1 MWKYLIVIYTCT
13 IQCLFIQA
21 QSTTGITG
29 KPDTSYTTY
38 SAYNSTRKT
47 HPDIKIVPEFKS
59 PSVSEKR
66 NIAYCKVG
74 DRNLLLDVFYPKQK
88 SKAARPAILIIH
100 GGGWRSGNRTQ
111 HYPLAQRLAAS
122 GYVCFTPEYRLSTEA
137 LYPAAVHDLKSALRW
152 IRAHAKEYTIDTN
165 KIAALG
171 FSAGGE
177 LAAFL
182 GTTNNDPRFEEED
195 CNRNHS
201 GTVQAIVDLDGTLS
215 FVHPESGEG
224 DDSRSTSAATYWF
237 GYPKKENLDLW
248 QDASPLTHVGKNTP
262 PTLFINSSVARMHA
276 GREDFRKVLD
286 QYGIYSEV
294 QSFPDAPHSFPLF
307 EPWFEPTVHYT
318 VSFLDKVFSNE
329 KQKKYDFVVAKDGT
343 GDFKTVQEAINAVPD
358 FRKKET
364 VIFIKNG
371 VYKEKL
377 VLAESKA
384 MIKLIGESV
393 DSTVLT
399 YDDWAQKKNI
409 FGEEKGTSGSAGF
422 YIYGPDFSAENITF
436 QNTAGP
442 IGQAV
447 AVLVAGDRAQFRNC
461 KFLGFQDTLYTWGR
475 ESRQYYKHC
484 YIEGTVDFIFGSSTA
499 VFDSCT
505 IFGKR
510 RGFFTAASTPE
521 NKRFGYVFLNCHIT
535 GDATPASF
543 YLGRPWRPFAKTV
556 FLNCRMDKIVAP
568 EGWNNWDN
576 PANEKTA
583 YYAEYKNYGEGA
595 AANTRVPWSHQLTD
609 EEAKQYTLQN
619 IFNDWNPL
627 QAMK

>member
-111 HYPLAQRLAAS
+111 HYPLAQRLAAA

-237 GYPKKENLDLW
+237 GYPKKDNPELW
-248 QDASPLTHVGKNTP
+248 RDASPLTHVGKQTP
-262 PTLFINSSVARMHA
+262 PVLFINSSVARMHA
-276 GREDFRKVLD
+276 GRDDLINKLNKF
-286 QYGIYSEV
+286 GTYSEV
-294 QSFPDAPHSFPLF
+294 HTFNDAPH
-307 EPWFEPTVHYT
+307 
-318 VSFLDKVFSNE
+318 
-329 KQKKYDFVVAKDGT
+329 
-343 GDFKTVQEAINAVPD
+343 
-358 FRKKET
+358 
-364 VIFIKNG
+364 
-371 VYKEKL
+371 
-377 VLAESKA
+377 
-384 MIKLIGESV
+384 
-393 DSTVLT
+393 
-399 YDDWAQKKNI
+399 
-409 FGEEKGTSGSAGF
+409 
-422 YIYGPDFSAENITF
+422 TF
-436 QNTAGP
+436 M
-442 IGQAV
+442 
-447 AVLVAGDRAQFRNC
+447 
-461 KFLGFQDTLYTWGR
+461 
-475 ESRQYYKHC
+475 
-484 YIEGTVDFIFGSSTA
+484 
-499 VFDSCT
+499 
-505 IFGKR
+505 
-510 RGFFTAASTPE
+510 FF
-521 NKRFGYVFLNCHIT
+521 N
-535 GDATPASF
+535 
-543 YLGRPWRPFAKTV
+543 
-556 FLNCRMDKIVAP
+556 
-568 EGWNNWDN
+568 
-576 PANEKTA
+576 
-583 YYAEYKNYGEGA
+583 
-595 AANTRVPWSHQLTD
+595 
-609 EEAKQYTLQN
+609 
-619 IFNDWNPL
+619 
-627 QAMK
+627 